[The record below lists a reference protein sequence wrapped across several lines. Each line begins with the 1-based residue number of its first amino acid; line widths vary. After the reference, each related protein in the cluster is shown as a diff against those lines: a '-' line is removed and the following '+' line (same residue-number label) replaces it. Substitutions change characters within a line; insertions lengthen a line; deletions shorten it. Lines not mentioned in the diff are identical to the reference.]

1 MLDEFKVWLSPMTRT
16 VRDFKVV
23 LAVGNLLKNIQFVIG
38 WTLELLAKKRI
49 SILFDAVSNVECKC
63 LDRGSWINRS

>member
-1 MLDEFKVWLSPMTRT
+1 MTRT
-16 VRDFKVV
+16 VGDFESALV
-23 LAVGNLLKNIQFVIG
+23 VGNLLLNIQFVIG

-49 SILFDAVSNVECKC
+49 PILFDAVSNVECEW